1 MQNVLSKTKTA
12 KPPELQKMRD
22 GKWTGM
28 IFILPWL
35 IGFAVF
41 QLYPFLASLFYSFT
55 NYSMLNNPVFM
66 GLANFKLLF
75 TRDTLF
81 LNSLKVTGIYTLVAV
96 PFKLAFALM
105 VAMILNVKLRSI
117 NMYRTIYYMPSILG
131 GSVAISVLWRVMF
144 MREGM
149 INRLIGLVGLGPV
162 DWLGDPNIALYTISV
177 LQIWQFG
184 SPMVIFLAAL
194 KQIPGELYEAA
205 RVDGAGRTRQFFK
218 ITVPMLSSVIFFNL
232 IMQSIQTLQNFTSAF
247 VITNGG
253 PMKSTYVIGMKLYE
267 DAFKNYKMGY
277 ASAESW
283 VLFIII
289 LLLTLVVF
297 KSSNSWVYYEDG
309 GEK

>member
-1 MQNVLSKTKTA
+1 MENSLPKSRSA
-12 KPPELQKMRD
+12 KLIQLLKAKG
-22 GKWTGM
+22 GKWTGL
-28 IFILPWL
+28 IFIFPWV
-35 IGFAVF
+35 IGFSVF
-41 QLYPFLASLFYSFT
+41 QLYPFLASLVYSFT
-55 NYSMLNNPVFM
+55 NYSLLDQPVFV
-66 GLANFKLLF
+66 GLDNFIRMF
-75 TRDTLF
+75 TRDHGF
-81 LNSLKVTGIYTLVAV
+81 IKSLQVTGFYTLMAV
-96 PFKLAFALM
+96 PLKLAFALM
-105 VAMILNVKLRSI
+105 VAMFLNAKLRSI
-117 NMYRTIYYMPSILG
+117 NLYRTAYYMPSILG
-131 GSVAISVLWRVMF
+131 GSVAVSVLWRVMF

-162 DWLGDPNIALYTISV
+162 DWLGDPNIALFTISA

-194 KQIPGELYEAA
+194 KQIPQELYEAA
-205 RVDGAGRTRQFFK
+205 RVDGAGKIHQFFK
-218 ITVPMLSSVIFFNL
+218 ITLPMISSVVFFNL
-232 IMQSIQTLQNFTSAF
+232 IMQTIQTLQNFTSAF

-289 LLLTLVVF
+289 LVLTLIVF
-297 KSSNSWVYYEDG
+297 KWSDSWVYYEDG